1 MPSHHSLFNNPFEV
15 KDQDV
20 RWVDG
25 LPHSFAYDD
34 RFFQADAVKEIRN
47 VFIEPNDLEKRFS
60 TAGRLTIG
68 ELGFGFGLNFLV
80 TAMIWGDMKDASN
93 IDTLDYIS
101 IDEALPTKEQILRV
115 IQQFPELQ
123 EVGEYFLSQYL
134 PMHNDMHRIHLP
146 KLNIRLTLI
155 QNNAELALKNLLGFS
170 NNLVD
175 AWYLDGF
182 DPSKNQ
188 AMWSSVLI
196 QYIGML
202 SANEATFGTFTSAGF
217 VKRNLQKFGFQVSK
231 MQGFGNKRHKLIG
244 KKRRDH
250 SLFNAIESVKPS
262 IAIIGS
268 GIAGSSCA
276 FSAANHGMSVDVF
289 EYGQEVACG
298 TSSNPVAAMYPRFSA
313 NNSPYAH
320 LIAQSYF
327 YADKLYANFP
337 AQYKRSGLLFS
348 HFNQYQA
355 EWLESMLAL
364 KRNDIFQFID
374 ETTMQQKFGLS
385 SQGLKVLQGGYLF
398 PQILCQ
404 SLLDHPSVN
413 VFTDYCF
420 DEVTGKGSNLKLSF
434 SNQPG
439 NLKTYDAVI
448 IASGAGLLP
457 FIPTLKISKGQLAG
471 LTRPQVIAPNLPVNS
486 EGYILPAINGVMWI
500 GSTHDKDFLN
510 LEASKESAQELISRT
525 ERNFNLSFDT
535 QDSIMS
541 EARLRVGSKDR
552 LPIAGKLSTSQNIY
566 GLGALGSRGFSLA
579 PLLSEYIVSQI
590 SHAPNPISTA
600 LALSV
605 DPQRFIS

>member
-1 MPSHHSLFNNPFEV
+1 
-15 KDQDV
+15 
-20 RWVDG
+20 
-25 LPHSFAYDD
+25 
-34 RFFQADAVKEIRN
+34 
-47 VFIEPNDLEKRFS
+47 
-60 TAGRLTIG
+60 
-68 ELGFGFGLNFLV
+68 
-80 TAMIWGDMKDASN
+80 
-93 IDTLDYIS
+93 
-101 IDEALPTKEQILRV
+101 
-115 IQQFPELQ
+115 
-123 EVGEYFLSQYL
+123 
-134 PMHNDMHRIHLP
+134 MHRIHLP

-155 QNNAELALKNLLGFS
+155 QNNAEYALKNLLGFS

-250 SLFNAIESVKPS
+250 SLFNSIDSVKPS

-289 EYGQEVACG
+289 EYGSEVACG
-298 TSSNPVAAMYPRFSA
+298 TSGNPVAAMYPRFSA

-374 ETTMQQKFGLS
+374 ETTMQQKFGLGS
-385 SQGLKVLQGGYLF
+385 HGLKVLQGGYLF

-434 SNQPG
+434 SNQPS

-448 IASGAGLLP
+448 ISSGAGLLH

-471 LTRPQVIAPNLPVNS
+471 LTRPQAIEPNLPVNS
-486 EGYILPAINGVMWI
+486 EGYILPAINGVTWI
-500 GSTHDKDFLN
+500 GSTHDKEFLT
-510 LEASKESAQELISRT
+510 LEASGESAQELISRT
-525 ERNFNLSFDT
+525 ERNFNLSLDIK
-535 QDSIMS
+535 DSIMS

-552 LPIAGKLSTSQNIY
+552 LPIAGKISTSQNIY

-600 LALSV
+600 IALSV
-605 DPQRFIS
+605 NPQRFIS